1 MHYKKPIFTGLATA
15 AFVIGGSA
23 QACASS
29 YSSCNPQGATATA
42 TPTVGGDLSPLY
54 VDLLHSISGVSKHK
68 RLVER
73 FGDLLGVR
81 DTISGVCCKLI
92 DCPESIV
99 ILDAKIQP
107 GAQGT
112 QCLLMQD
119 FNLPFC
125 YVSLSTLP
133 PSSTSFPNPSPRTNS
148 QPTTSSPAV
157 PRAKLSRA
165 ITPLPTAQKQ
175 TC

>member
-1 MHYKKPIFTGLATA
+1 MHIKNLILTGLATA

-54 VDLLHSISGVSKHK
+54 IDLLHSINGVSKHK

-81 DTISGVCCKLI
+81 DTISGVCCKFVASP
-92 DCPESIV
+92 DCVVNQDTDIH
-99 ILDAKIQP
+99 P

-112 QCLLMQD
+112 QCLLIQD

-125 YVSLSTLP
+125 YVALPLSPAPTTYILTL
-133 PSSTSFPNPSPRTNS
+133 SRTNL
-148 QPTTSSPAV
+148 QQTTSSPAA
-157 PRAKLSRA
+157 PKAKSSRA
-165 ITPLPTAQKQ
+165 TTPLPTAQKQ